1 MIKKPLVTAIGAV
14 ATAATLAIS
23 STAMADG
30 PRRIDVASVFATNN
44 FLGAGAQ
51 YMAKEINTAS
61 DGKISFRVY
70 EPGDLV
76 PPFEVFNAVSTGAV
90 DAGWDWM
97 GYWAGTIPLLNLY
110 GALPFGPTPEA
121 FASWMWSGGGT
132 EYIQKAYDQYNIK
145 VLPCFVSPQETGGFY
160 NKEINSIKDFD
171 GLRFRISG
179 LGARV
184 LNKFGAS
191 TQLIPG
197 GEIYLALER
206 GRIDG
211 AEFSVPQVDEV
222 MGFDDITK
230 YYYFPGWHQSASWFS
245 LIINKNV
252 WNKYSEK
259 QQQQFETACRSTLAW
274 SMTEAPPQQM
284 KALARMQAKSDI
296 QVRRFNDETLT
307 ALEAAWK
314 EVVAEEMAQNPQFK
328 EAYESL
334 IAHAKLI
341 EEWYEL
347 QELK

>member
-1 MIKKPLVTAIGAV
+1 MIKKPLAAAVGAALTATCLTV
-14 ATAATLAIS
+14 S
-23 STAMADG
+23 SVAMADG
-30 PRRIDVASVFATNN
+30 PRRIDVASVFDTSN

-51 YMAKEINTAS
+51 FMADEINVAS

-76 PPFEVFNAVSTGAV
+76 PPFEVFNAVSSGAV

-132 EYIQKAYDQYNIK
+132 EYIQAQYDNYNIK

-160 NKEINSIKDFD
+160 NKEINSVDDFD

-197 GEIYLALER
+197 GEIFLALER

-222 MGFDDITK
+222 MGFDEITS

-245 LIINKNV
+245 LIINQNV
-252 WNKYSEK
+252 WNQYSET
-259 QQQQFETACRSTLAW
+259 QQKQFETACRSTLAW
-274 SMTEAPPQQM
+274 SMTEAPHQQM
-284 KALARMQAKSDI
+284 LTLAKMQERSGID
-296 QVRRFNDETLT
+296 VRRFDDETLKN
-307 ALEAAWK
+307 LEAAWE
-314 EVVAEEMAQNPQFK
+314 EVVEDEMNENPEFR

-334 IAHAKLI
+334 MAHAKLI

-347 QELK
+347 QELP